1 MKRRNGE
8 AGLLFS
14 SFPSPLLPV
23 SFSSL
28 RIPRDLRGEL
38 SFFDSYMMLKHLSM
52 LLLMLGVC
60 ESAAGQTT
68 GAAAQPA
75 PTPQSDIVSTREMER
90 INWMEFREVVPSKI
104 TTVLLPTG
112 TLEPHGVVNNGA
124 DVTAPVAMARAIAR
138 RVNGLIAPAL
148 PYGIT
153 GSMEAY
159 PGAFQISE
167 AAYRPFI
174 RQILEG
180 LAKNNFRSIII
191 LNGHGGPQ
199 TAVLQSVAAE
209 VSTDKRVRI
218 LVINWWS
225 FCSDI
230 TKEVFGE
237 DGGHAGWN
245 ETAYVQAVDRTL
257 VHPERYKD
265 EMATANPAP
274 GTWSAYPS
282 PSSIGLYQPGQ
293 GYPKFDQKK
302 ADEYFARVNDK
313 VAKLISEIIRKWDLA
328 GL

>member
-1 MKRRNGE
+1 MFRTSIIIF
-8 AGLLFS
+8 LLLLLSFTATAQQPAQS
-14 SFPSPLLPV
+14 SVKPTPSP
-23 SFSSL
+23 S
-28 RIPRDLRGEL
+28 
-38 SFFDSYMMLKHLSM
+38 
-52 LLLMLGVC
+52 
-60 ESAAGQTT
+60 
-68 GAAAQPA
+68 
-75 PTPQSDIVSTREMER
+75 PQADMVPTREMER

-104 TTVLLPTG
+104 NTVLLPTG

-124 DVTAPVAMARAIAR
+124 DITAPVAMAQAIAK
-138 RVNGLIAPAL
+138 RVNAMIAPAL

-180 LAKNNFRSIII
+180 LAKNGFRNIII

-199 TAVLQSVAAE
+199 TAVLQAVGAE
-209 VSTDKRVRI
+209 VSTEKHVRV

-225 FCSDI
+225 YCSDV

-257 VHPERYKD
+257 VHPERYRD
-265 EMATANPAP
+265 DMATANPAP
-274 GTWSAYPS
+274 GTWAAYPS

-302 ADEYFARVNDK
+302 ADEYFAKVNDK
-313 VAKLISEIIRKWDLA
+313 VAKLIGEIIRKWDMA